1 MPLNCF
7 RDSVASVPAS
17 VLTQRS
23 PLGPAC
29 ACQVASV
36 VSDSATPWTV
46 AHQALL
52 SSGFSRQE
60 YWSGLPGP
68 PPGDHPDP
76 GIESVSTYFPFIR
89 TPVILDGAIL
99 LHCDLMPTGYICN
112 DPAPRCSPILWSWW
126 SGLQP
131 RDFEGDS
138 SVRSKRCFRP
148 RSKLPWGFLLFHPP
162 SLAPH
167 EGGWEKGCRPQA
179 RGRCRGT
186 HP

>member
-1 MPLNCF
+1 M
-7 RDSVASVPAS
+7 SPA
-17 VLTQRS
+17 VYVCCAKLLQLCLTLCTPIDCS
-23 PLGPAC
+23 PLGS
-29 ACQVASV
+29 SV
-36 VSDSATPWTV
+36 
-46 AHQALL
+46 HRIL
-52 SSGFSRQE
+52 RQE
-60 YWSGLPGP
+60 YESGLPYP